1 MLHKLQSADARAERR
16 GYLLT
21 DSAVVPT
28 NGTNITRL
36 VLAGAGTMS
45 ELQVILGTRNGDG
58 RDHLRYIYGD
68 KEFPDT
74 IFVES
79 AEQARKVDPTR
90 HALLR
95 HRY

>member
-1 MLHKLQSADARAERR
+1 
-16 GYLLT
+16 
-21 DSAVVPT
+21 
-28 NGTNITRL
+28 
-36 VLAGAGTMS
+36 MS

-79 AEQARKVDPTR
+79 AEQRKSRSDTPCVTSASVLTD
-90 HALLR
+90 
-95 HRY
+95 